1 MRVKSLLQ
9 IIIIISLIFLAISFI
24 FNLNK
29 HKIKFLNN
37 KNLKTENM
45 GLTKIGLEKSDQMI
59 NLNYQSRNMNGDI
72 FEISAQSGNIDKN
85 NDSII
90 LMNNVEANITINQ
103 GKNIKINSGTAA
115 YNLDNYSSIFRDNV
129 VAIYQDYQLNSKILE
144 LDFIK
149 NKVIFFDN
157 VLHNYSNNG
166 KIEAAVI
173 KFDTIKKKFEFVSN
187 ENTKVVVT
195 NNTNNGNN

>member
-1 MRVKSLLQ
+1 MKVKSLIQ

-187 ENTKVVVT
+187 ENTKVIAT
-195 NNTNNGNN
+195 NNTSNGNN

>member
-1 MRVKSLLQ
+1 MKVKSLIQ

-29 HKIKFLNN
+29 AKIKFLNN
-37 KNLKTENM
+37 KNLETENM
-45 GLTKIGLEKSDQMI
+45 GLTKIDLEKSDQI
-59 NLNYQSRNMNGDI
+59 VNLNYQSRNMNGDI

-85 NDSII
+85 NNSII

-103 GKNIKINSGTAA
+103 GKNIKINSHTAA

-195 NNTNNGNN
+195 NNTSNGNN